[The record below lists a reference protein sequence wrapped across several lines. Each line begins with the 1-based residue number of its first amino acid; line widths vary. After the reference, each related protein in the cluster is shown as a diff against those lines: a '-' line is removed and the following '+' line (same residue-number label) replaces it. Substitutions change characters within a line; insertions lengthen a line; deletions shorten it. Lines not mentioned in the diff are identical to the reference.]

1 MNTTPL
7 LKHLEALT
15 LAQATERARRIQD
28 HARRKN
34 GGSLLAVRVLAVTPC
49 GDEEPDT
56 EVVAECE
63 EWQEAI
69 GRGAAHIF
77 ARSRF
82 DTAEALVLVAEG
94 RSRTDEDDPSPS
106 EVALAV
112 AVTLGPCPRY
122 AFSAVNAVT
131 LERHDL
137 GGAVGSPESPLVALL
152 EQVALS
158 AEVLRGARRSLGVDA
173 DG

>member
-94 RSRTDEDDPSPS
+94 RSRTDEGRPEP
-106 EVALAV
+106 
-112 AVTLGPCPRY
+112 
-122 AFSAVNAVT
+122 
-131 LERHDL
+131 L
-137 GGAVGSPESPLVALL
+137 GGRVSRSRDPRTVPALC
-152 EQVALS
+152 VLS
-158 AEVLRGARRSLGVDA
+158 SERGDARAPRPRRRGRLP
-173 DG
+173 